1 MLVGGVLLESSL
13 TLLGGRV
20 RELVV
25 ETGVSERVSPASNE
39 ARGEV
44 DMVVVLAKLF
54 TRVR

>member
-13 TLLGGRV
+13 MSLGGRV
-20 RELVV
+20 RKLVV
-25 ETGVSERVSPASNE
+25 ETGVSERVSPASSE